1 MTHRPTQILR
11 ILIGI
16 MMVVVGILKFVKPNF
31 KVAEDATLQSFIDSG
46 WLWPMIGAAEVLGGL
61 ALLIPRFVP
70 LGLALLAPV
79 VGGIGAFAL
88 KIGGDE
94 VSVAV
99 ALVAAHSYLSW
110 RYRSSFTSLISA
122 PPNTVAPKR

>member
-16 MMVVVGILKFVKPNF
+16 MMVVVGVLKFVKPDF

-61 ALLIPRFVP
+61 ALLIPRFVEQD
-70 LGLALLAPV
+70 LH
-79 VGGIGAFAL
+79 F
-88 KIGGDE
+88 
-94 VSVAV
+94 
-99 ALVAAHSYLSW
+99 LS
-110 RYRSSFTSLISA
+110 RTQDDRFYTS
-122 PPNTVAPKR
+122 P